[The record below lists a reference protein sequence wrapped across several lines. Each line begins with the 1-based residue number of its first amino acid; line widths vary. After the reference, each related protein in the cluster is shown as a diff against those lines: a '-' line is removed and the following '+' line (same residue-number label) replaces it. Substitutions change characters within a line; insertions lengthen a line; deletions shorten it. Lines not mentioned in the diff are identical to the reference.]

1 MVARLRWA
9 GAHNERSPTVTRRDG
24 RTSSWLDDDETAG
37 QQRGKEG
44 QTGIEV
50 QCRAELGIQG
60 PPVWNWCAQE
70 HKASENWQ
78 ECQWRNL
85 SNVDWRSTELQC
97 WEPTGGDSDFS
108 RLVGK
113 PDNVALPKSSFVST
127 RLTIR
132 VRKTDDGTVRRTL
145 RSWRKTAKQP
155 ATVRWTRD
163 RMLRSASMKIPR
175 SRTVLDGMMSCSP
188 ILNADRGSWCTSVFE
203 LGLLYIP
210 ILAFKPC
217 CGIFTMHHAE
227 TQIHYRL

>member
-85 SNVDWRSTELQC
+85 SNVDWRSTVLQC

-155 ATVRWTRD
+155 ATV
-163 RMLRSASMKIPR
+163 P
-175 SRTVLDGMMSCSP
+175 
-188 ILNADRGSWCTSVFE
+188 LNAR
-203 LGLLYIP
+203 P
-210 ILAFKPC
+210 
-217 CGIFTMHHAE
+217 HAE
-227 TQIHYRL
+227 VGVNENTKVTHRLGWNDVMQPNPECRSWQLVYKCIWIRPTVYSYFSF